1 MGKEDIL
8 KEKKKGTESG
18 TTKIIYKIFGSPYES
33 KAFRFYYWF
42 AVVVYLLAI
51 FIFLLQFLIL
61 AFIDLSQAYK
71 PLLSAVCGG
80 IAFPF
85 LFRFVYGANTKM
97 YDKSKKIK
105 GK

>member
-1 MGKEDIL
+1 MKKMITKVFGK
-8 KEKKKGTESG
+8 
-18 TTKIIYKIFGSPYES
+18 PHES

-42 AVVVYLLAI
+42 AVTVYFLAI

-71 PLLSAVCGG
+71 PLLSAVFGG
-80 IAFPF
+80 IVFPF
-85 LFRFVYGANTKM
+85 LFRVVYATNTAI
-97 YDKSKKIK
+97 YDKSKGSK